1 VEPAG
6 KLVPTALLVG
16 QADPVI
22 AGIVSKAM
30 PSAEQIRTMTALAED
45 PSFDTPN
52 FSGPP
57 QQVAARG
64 MVKNLVILCKFA
76 DHTFGTHTRQQA
88 DYNVLFNNVGSNA
101 TLAPTGSVKDYFQE
115 ASYGTM
121 SFQSTVIAWVTLPNS
136 EAYYANGDI
145 LESDENSVEYFTNL
159 SRLSNTLVENKKY
172 IVAPL
177 MLIQNKVFSLST
189 QPLKLTF
196 VDSVGNQLIF
206 ARDDGTTIKFPESH
220 QSNQGLT
227 HTFVFNKIST
237 YDKFRTELS
246 LKFDLTLPDVLSEGK
261 KVDSFVDAVKKSE
274 IKAGHAAK
282 EAESIAWATAN
293 KRGMLNNKNTKKK

>member
-1 VEPAG
+1 VCSSDLNKSSSIPDW
-6 KLVPTALLVG
+6 TALG
-16 QADPVI
+16 
-22 AGIVSKAM
+22 
-30 PSAEQIRTMTALAED
+30 ED
-45 PSFDTPN
+45 
-52 FSGPP
+52 
-57 QQVAARG
+57 
-64 MVKNLVILCKFA
+64 L
-76 DHTFGTHTRQQA
+76 
-88 DYNVLFNNVGSNA
+88 
-101 TLAPTGSVKDYFQE
+101 
-115 ASYGTM
+115 
-121 SFQSTVIAWVTLPNS
+121 TVEDKIS
-136 EAYYANGDI
+136 IFEAYYANGAI
-145 LESDENSVEYFTNL
+145 LESDENSVEYFKGLNRF
-159 SRLSNTLVENKKY
+159 SVNPVKNKKY
-172 IVAPL
+172 IVTPL
-177 MLIQNKVFSLST
+177 MLIQNRVLSLNT
-189 QPLKLTF
+189 ELLKLTF